1 MTHKEDIMN
10 KQIMTPSEAFVE
22 TLVSEGVKYA
32 FGIVGSAYEDALDLF
47 PDAGIRFIPV
57 AHEQAATHAADGL
70 ARVTGKPQICIG
82 QNGPGAANFVSALV
96 AAYWA
101 HSPVVAITPE
111 TGSMGIGT
119 GGFQELDQMP
129 MFEKQTVYQVRVP
142 RPERMAELTRR
153 AFYMAK
159 NFNGPTQ
166 LNIPRDYFYGEC
178 TDEIYET
185 PVIKRGA
192 GSIEDLEAAA
202 RLICEAT
209 YPVIISG
216 GGVSQTDAVRE
227 VKALAEY
234 VTAPVVNSYLHNDT
248 FPANHELA
256 CGPIGYC
263 GSKAAMKT
271 LKKADV
277 VIALGTRLGPFGT
290 LPQYDM
296 AYWPEE
302 AKLIQ
307 CDVNI
312 AALGLSKKAD
322 IYSCGDVKEFSAI
335 LLKRI
340 KELAPNMGK
349 HSQRLADVK
358 QEKQDWEGEL
368 DQWSSSKQAQPMH
381 PRRFHKE
388 WTRVIP
394 KDTIVTTDIG
404 NNSSMINAYLKFEGI
419 RQHISALSWGNCG
432 FAYGAAMGCKLA
444 NPDAPVIAFQ
454 GDGAYGI
461 SGLSEVMTAVRENIP
476 IIAIVATNDEWG
488 AEKKNQV
495 DYFDNRYVGTNLPG
509 NPAYEKLAEEM
520 GALGIRIEHPDQVGD
535 AVKEAIESGKPCVI
549 NALVQGGKEVLAEP
563 FRRDALEMP
572 VRYLDQ
578 YAHLN
583 AN

>member
-1 MTHKEDIMN
+1 MS
-10 KQIMTPSEAFVE
+10 KQKMTPSEAFVE

-32 FGIVGSAYEDALDLF
+32 FGIVGSAYEDPLDLF
-47 PDAGIRFIPV
+47 PNAGIRFIPV

-70 ARVTGKPQICIG
+70 ARITGKPQICIG

-101 HSPVVAITPE
+101 HSPVVAVTPE
-111 TGSMGIGT
+111 TGAIGLGT
-119 GGFQELDQMP
+119 GGFQELDQMA
-129 MFEKQTVYQVRVP
+129 MFEKQTVYQVRVNLP
-142 RPERMAELTRR
+142 QRMAELTRR

-166 LNIPRDYFYGEC
+166 LNIPRDFFYGEC

-192 GSIEDLEAAA
+192 GSMEDLEAAA
-202 RLICEAT
+202 KLIAEAR
-209 YPVIISG
+209 YPVIVSG
-216 GGVSQTDAVRE
+216 GGVSQAGAIQEIRT
-227 VKALAEY
+227 LAEY
-234 VTAPVVNSYLHNDT
+234 ITAPVVNSYLHNDT
-248 FPANHELA
+248 FPGSHELA

-263 GSKAAMKT
+263 GSKAAMRT
-271 LKKADV
+271 LAKADV

-296 AYWPEE
+296 AYWPEN

-307 CDVNI
+307 CDVDI

-322 IYSCGDVKEFSAI
+322 IYNCGDVKEFSA
-335 LLKRI
+335 LLLQRV
-340 KELAPNMGK
+340 KELAPGLQKNSERM
-349 HSQRLADVK
+349 ADVRK
-358 QEKQDWEGEL
+358 EKEIWGNEL
-368 DQWSSSKQAQPMH
+368 NEWSSSSQAQPMH

-388 WTRVIP
+388 WTRVLP
-394 KDTIVTTDIG
+394 KETIVTTDIG

-432 FAYGAAMGCKLA
+432 FAYGAALGCKIGR
-444 NPDAPVIAFQ
+444 PDVPVIAFQ

-461 SGLSEVMTAVRENIP
+461 SGLAEVMTAVRENIP
-476 IIAIVATNDEWG
+476 VIALVATNDEWG

-495 DYFDNRYVGTNLPG
+495 DFFDNRYVGTNLPG
-509 NPAYEKLAEEM
+509 NPDYAKLAEDM
-520 GALGIRIEHPDQVGD
+520 GALGFRIDHPDQVGD
-535 AVKEAIESGKPCVI
+535 VMKEALASGKPCVI

-563 FRRDALEMP
+563 FRKDALQMP
-572 VRYLDQ
+572 MRYLDK

>member
-1 MTHKEDIMN
+1 MTVQK
-10 KQIMTPSEAFVE
+10 MTPSEAFVE
-22 TLVSEGVKYA
+22 TLLAEGVKYA
-32 FGIVGSAYEDALDLF
+32 FGIVGSAYEDPLDLF

-57 AHEQAATHAADGL
+57 AHEQAATHAADGM

-82 QNGPGAANFVSALV
+82 QNGPGIANFVSALT

-129 MFEKQTVYQVRVP
+129 MFEKQTVYQVRVSQP
-142 RPERMAELTRR
+142 QRMAELTRR

-166 LNIPRDYFYGEC
+166 LNIPRELFYGEC
-178 TDEIYET
+178 TDEIYQT
-185 PVIKRGA
+185 PVIKKGI
-192 GSIEDLEAAA
+192 GSMEDLEAAA
-202 RLICEAT
+202 KMISQAQ
-209 YPVIISG
+209 YPVIVSG
-216 GGVSQTDAVRE
+216 GGVSQADAIEE

-234 VTAPVVNSYLHNDT
+234 ITAPVVNSYLHNDT
-248 FPANHELA
+248 FPASHDLA

-277 VIALGTRLGPFGT
+277 IIALGTRLGPFGT

-296 AYWPEE
+296 VYWPEN

-312 AALGLSKKAD
+312 AALGVSKKAD
-322 IYSCGDVKEFSAI
+322 IYSCGDVKEFTNA
-335 LLKRI
+335 LVKRI
-340 KELAPNMGK
+340 KELFPNIEK
-349 HSQRLADVK
+349 NTCRLADVQK
-358 QEKQDWEGEL
+358 EKKIWGDEL
-368 DQWSSSKQAQPMH
+368 SGWSSGSQSAPMH
-381 PRRFHKE
+381 PRRFHRE
-388 WTRVIP
+388 WTRVLP
-394 KDTIVTTDIG
+394 KETIVTTDIG

-432 FAYGAAMGCKLA
+432 FAYGAALGCKIGR
-444 NPDAPVIAFQ
+444 PDTPVIAFQ

-461 SGLSEVMTAVRENIP
+461 SGLAEVMTAVREKIP
-476 IIAIVATNDEWG
+476 VVAIVATNNEWG

-495 DYFDNRYVGTNLPG
+495 DFFGNRYVGTNLPG
-509 NPAYEKLAEEM
+509 NPDYAKLAEDM
-520 GALGIRIEHPDQVGD
+520 GALGFRIDHPDQVGD
-535 AVKEAIESGKPCVI
+535 AVKAAIDSGKPCVI
-549 NALVQGGKEVLAEP
+549 NAIVQGGKEVLAEP

-572 VRYLDQ
+572 KRYMVK

>member
-1 MTHKEDIMN
+1 
-10 KQIMTPSEAFVE
+10 
-22 TLVSEGVKYA
+22 
-32 FGIVGSAYEDALDLF
+32 
-47 PDAGIRFIPV
+47 
-57 AHEQAATHAADGL
+57 
-70 ARVTGKPQICIG
+70 
-82 QNGPGAANFVSALV
+82 
-96 AAYWA
+96 
-101 HSPVVAITPE
+101 
-111 TGSMGIGT
+111 
-119 GGFQELDQMP
+119 
-129 MFEKQTVYQVRVP
+129 
-142 RPERMAELTRR
+142 
-153 AFYMAK
+153 
-159 NFNGPTQ
+159 
-166 LNIPRDYFYGEC
+166 
-178 TDEIYET
+178 
-185 PVIKRGA
+185 
-192 GSIEDLEAAA
+192 
-202 RLICEAT
+202 
-209 YPVIISG
+209 
-216 GGVSQTDAVRE
+216 
-227 VKALAEY
+227 
-234 VTAPVVNSYLHNDT
+234 
-248 FPANHELA
+248 
-256 CGPIGYC
+256 
-263 GSKAAMKT
+263 
-271 LKKADV
+271 
-277 VIALGTRLGPFGT
+277 
-290 LPQYDM
+290 M

-335 LLKRI
+335 LLERI

-358 QEKQDWEGEL
+358 QEKQDWDGEL
-368 DQWSSSKQAQPMH
+368 DQWSCSNQAQPMH

-535 AVKEAIESGKPCVI
+535 AVKKAIDSGKPCVI
-549 NALVQGGKEVLAEP
+549 NAIVQGGKEVLAEP

>member
-1 MTHKEDIMN
+1 
-10 KQIMTPSEAFVE
+10 
-22 TLVSEGVKYA
+22 
-32 FGIVGSAYEDALDLF
+32 
-47 PDAGIRFIPV
+47 
-57 AHEQAATHAADGL
+57 
-70 ARVTGKPQICIG
+70 
-82 QNGPGAANFVSALV
+82 
-96 AAYWA
+96 
-101 HSPVVAITPE
+101 
-111 TGSMGIGT
+111 
-119 GGFQELDQMP
+119 
-129 MFEKQTVYQVRVP
+129 
-142 RPERMAELTRR
+142 
-153 AFYMAK
+153 
-159 NFNGPTQ
+159 
-166 LNIPRDYFYGEC
+166 
-178 TDEIYET
+178 
-185 PVIKRGA
+185 
-192 GSIEDLEAAA
+192 
-202 RLICEAT
+202 
-209 YPVIISG
+209 
-216 GGVSQTDAVRE
+216 
-227 VKALAEY
+227 
-234 VTAPVVNSYLHNDT
+234 
-248 FPANHELA
+248 
-256 CGPIGYC
+256 
-263 GSKAAMKT
+263 
-271 LKKADV
+271 
-277 VIALGTRLGPFGT
+277 
-290 LPQYDM
+290 M

-335 LLKRI
+335 LLERI

-358 QEKQDWEGEL
+358 QEKQDWDGEL
-368 DQWSSSKQAQPMH
+368 DQWSCSNQTQPMH

-432 FAYGAAMGCKLA
+432 FAYGAAMGYKLA

-476 IIAIVATNDEWG
+476 VIAIVATNDEWG

-535 AVKEAIESGKPCVI
+535 AVKKAIDSGKPCVI
-549 NALVQGGKEVLAEP
+549 NAILQGGKEVLAEP